1 MHRGESLKY
10 HINQQSSNELF
21 AWNAAT
27 CFRFISVTLSVT
39 PHVRLIR
46 SQVQRNGNWHV
57 RLYVIWN
64 KQGEL
69 ISFNWNTI
77 RNSPEFN
84 SRHTGCI
91 FYGAHKRGSCLG
103 MQDFCAEK
111 NAVLKGTIK
120 ENIYRS
126 ATNTFTK
133 ISDLG
138 GASPRKI
145 HSTGGKL

>member
-1 MHRGESLKY
+1 
-10 HINQQSSNELF
+10 
-21 AWNAAT
+21 
-27 CFRFISVTLSVT
+27 
-39 PHVRLIR
+39 
-46 SQVQRNGNWHV
+46 
-57 RLYVIWN
+57 
-64 KQGEL
+64 
-69 ISFNWNTI
+69 
-77 RNSPEFN
+77 
-84 SRHTGCI
+84 
-91 FYGAHKRGSCLG
+91 